1 MSARLRLLDHRD
13 PSLPDLR
20 RHGSAPVLVTDGHR
34 LSYDELADRVD
45 ERAAQLGPTRRLVML
60 GCRNDVETVVTYLA
74 AQQGRHPVL
83 LTDGDVEHPRFGEL
97 TNRYEPDVVAAGDT
111 VEERCVGTRHR
122 LHEDLALLMS
132 TSGTTGSPKLVRLSR
147 ENLRANADSI
157 ATYLSITPD
166 DRAATTLPLH
176 YCYGLSVLNSHLLV
190 GASLLVT
197 ERSVVDDEFWD
208 DFRAS
213 RATSF
218 AGVPHTFDLLDAAGF
233 ATQHLPSLRYVTQA
247 GGRLAP
253 EKVRR
258 YAALGRQRGFDLVVM
273 YGQTEATA
281 RMAYLPAHLAE
292 ARPEAIGIPVPGGSL
307 RIDTG
312 SVDARDCVGE
322 LVYTGPNVMLGY
334 ASGPQDLAAGR
345 VVHEL
350 RTGDLARQHEDGIF
364 ELVGRNSR
372 LAKVFGLRIDLD
384 RVERIAEER
393 GVQARAVEHDGK
405 LVLFVTRH
413 LDLAS
418 LDSVA
423 VLCGVP
429 PAGLT
434 RLVVSSFPKT
444 SSGKP
449 DYASLHRHAAV
460 VERSARQG
468 TVLAAPE
475 AANVRDLLAELLGRP
490 DATVED
496 SFVDLRGD
504 SLSYIEVSVRLGE
517 LVGPLPSDWPERS
530 CSELT
535 RAPAQRPP
543 SRPGRWRSGHVE
555 TSVALR
561 AAAIFLIVAT
571 HANLITVMGGAHLML
586 GLVGFNLARFQ
597 LSGRHRG
604 DRARDLVRAAGQ
616 VAVPAGIW
624 ILGVGFVT
632 GMYRPATALML
643 NNLVGSRVWDVQWQ
657 FWFLEAAVWS
667 QVLVAGLV
675 LLPWVDTWERRRPYA
690 FAVGVLA
697 VTVTLRYVLV
707 GVVAGP
713 TERYGLPA
721 VLWCIALGWLV
732 ARSTTTSTRL
742 ATSVL
747 AAGATYGF
755 FDDVVREGLVVAG
768 LLLLT
773 WLQRVAAPHLLRVLA
788 TKLAASSLFVYLT
801 HWQVYPHLEMDHPL
815 AATLLSLAVGAG
827 AWRCYRAVDVRLRGW
842 TPRAPWPRGVSAG
855 TSRARP
861 SQ

>member
-1 MSARLRLLDHRD
+1 M
-13 PSLPDLR
+13 
-20 RHGSAPVLVTDGHR
+20 
-34 LSYDELADRVD
+34 
-45 ERAAQLGPTRRLVML
+45 
-60 GCRNDVETVVTYLA
+60 
-74 AQQGRHPVL
+74 
-83 LTDGDVEHPRFGEL
+83 
-97 TNRYEPDVVAAGDT
+97 VAAGDT
-111 VEERCVGTRHR
+111 VEERRPGTRHR

-132 TSGTTGSPKLVRLSR
+132 TSGSTGSPKLVRLSH

-233 ATQHLPSLRYVTQA
+233 AARHLPSLRYVTQA

-312 SVDARDCVGE
+312 SADARDGVGE

-334 ASGPQDLAAGR
+334 ASGPRDLAAGR

-372 LAKVFGLRIDLD
+372 FAKVFGLRIDLD
-384 RVERIAEER
+384 RVERIAAER
-393 GVQARAVEHDGK
+393 GLQARAVEHDGK

-434 RLVVSSFPKT
+434 RLVVSSFPAT

-449 DYASLHRHAAV
+449 DYASLTRHAAV

-468 TVLAAPE
+468 TVRAAPE
-475 AANVRDLLAELLGRP
+475 AADVRDLLAELLGRP

-504 SLSYIEVSVRLGE
+504 SLSYVEVSVRLGD
-517 LVGPLPSDWPERS
+517 LLGPLPSDWPERS

-535 RAPAQRPP
+535 RAPAPRPP

-597 LSGRHRG
+597 LSGRHRR
-604 DRARDLVRAAGQ
+604 DRARDLVRAAAQ

-667 QVLVAGLV
+667 QALVAGLV

-697 VTVTLRYVLV
+697 VTLTLRYVLV

-713 TERYGLPA
+713 TERYALPV

-732 ARSTTTSTRL
+732 ARSTTTSGALVDVRAGRRCDVRILRRRRARRSGRWRPPL
-742 ATSVL
+742 ADL
-747 AAGATYGF
+747 AAACRGTAPAARPGHEAGRL
-755 FDDVVREGLVVAG
+755 VAVRL
-768 LLLLT
+768 
-773 WLQRVAAPHLLRVLA
+773 P
-788 TKLAASSLFVYLT
+788 
-801 HWQVYPHLEMDHPL
+801 HPL
-815 AATLLSLAVGAG
+815 AGLPAPGDGPPPGGHPAVARSGRGGVEVLPRRGRTSSQVGSPSTSAMACVGGRESGSSFAVAVSVPPPWSLRKKSRHLLYGSTFSQAPEARLLMQAGEGPGRVGAAVERPPEG
-827 AWRCYRAVDVRLRGW
+827 PTRRA
-842 TPRAPWPRGVSAG
+842 
-855 TSRARP
+855 SR
-861 SQ
+861 